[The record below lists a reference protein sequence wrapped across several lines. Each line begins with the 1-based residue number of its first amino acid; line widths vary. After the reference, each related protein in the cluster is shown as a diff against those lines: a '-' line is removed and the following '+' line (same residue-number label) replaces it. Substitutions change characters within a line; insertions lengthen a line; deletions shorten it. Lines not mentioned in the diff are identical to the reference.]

1 MSTKSKSK
9 HNRQSSSED
18 SDSDSSSSD
27 SGESSSSS
35 TQDKSTSTKSKAKS
49 DKDQPDRTRKESRH
63 DKKNWE
69 EHEKSESSEE
79 ETQGKTR
86 TDGNSSGS
94 SSSNED
100 SRDGRKRP
108 IEEGGENKEE
118 DEVFGPLPIASS
130 SQPEKKKRKVVEHEK
145 IYLDNLPCSETYE
158 RSYMHRSPI
167 THVVVTKTDFVITAS
182 NDGHIK
188 FWKKQEEGIEF
199 VKHFRSHLGVIHSI
213 CTNYNG
219 TLLCTVASDKAM
231 KVFDVINFDM
241 INMIKLDFTPLT
253 VECIH
258 YLGDA
263 IPTAAVSDQDSSHV
277 HIYDCKGNGTP
288 LHVLDRLHTKPVVLI
303 KFNPIYQVVVSVD
316 KAGILEYWSGYKQ
329 EFKFPKCVHFESKL
343 DTDLFEFAKNKTYPS
358 GLSFSP
364 DGNKFVTISMD
375 RKVRVFS
382 FLSGKLT
389 RVYDES
395 LARFAE
401 LQKAKQQLPNM
412 EFGRR
417 MATERDL
424 EKSEQLSL
432 SNVLFDDSG
441 FIVLYAT
448 MLGVK
453 FVNIVTNQCV
463 RFIGKPEN
471 LRLLHLSLFQGKVK
485 TRKAATTL
493 EMEAAKNPT
502 LEAIQPDPTLFCTG
516 FNKNRFY
523 LFSRREPADIKSPET
538 DRDVFNEKPSKED
551 IISAT
556 EASGKNNESF

>member
-1 MSTKSKSK
+1 MRMLINQVDGNTTFSKSARSANSVK
-9 HNRQSSSED
+9 IGFTICLAIHINGHVEIDDNSHLFYINT
-18 SDSDSSSSD
+18 SDSSKYPYSKD
-27 SGESSSSS
+27 SVL
-35 TQDKSTSTKSKAKS
+35 QDVKLF
-49 DKDQPDRTRKESRH
+49 KE
-63 DKKNWE
+63 
-69 EHEKSESSEE
+69 
-79 ETQGKTR
+79 
-86 TDGNSSGS
+86 
-94 SSSNED
+94 
-100 SRDGRKRP
+100 
-108 IEEGGENKEE
+108 EE

-263 IPTAAVSDQDSSHV
+263 IPTAAVSDQDSSRV

-375 RKVRVFS
+375 RKR
-382 FLSGKLT
+382 G
-389 RVYDES
+389 
-395 LARFAE
+395 
-401 LQKAKQQLPNM
+401 
-412 EFGRR
+412 
-417 MATERDL
+417 
-424 EKSEQLSL
+424 EK
-432 SNVLFDDSG
+432 
-441 FIVLYAT
+441 T
-448 MLGVK
+448 
-453 FVNIVTNQCV
+453 
-463 RFIGKPEN
+463 
-471 LRLLHLSLFQGKVK
+471 
-485 TRKAATTL
+485 
-493 EMEAAKNPT
+493 
-502 LEAIQPDPTLFCTG
+502 
-516 FNKNRFY
+516 
-523 LFSRREPADIKSPET
+523 
-538 DRDVFNEKPSKED
+538 
-551 IISAT
+551 
-556 EASGKNNESF
+556 